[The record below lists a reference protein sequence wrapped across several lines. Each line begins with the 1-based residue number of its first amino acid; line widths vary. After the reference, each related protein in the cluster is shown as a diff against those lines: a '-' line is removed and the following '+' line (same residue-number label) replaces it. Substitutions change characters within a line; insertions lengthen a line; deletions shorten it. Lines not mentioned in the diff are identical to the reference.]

1 MFDQTSRHTVAHL
14 STVNLTHEINHYS
27 TLWAGRGLEVEP
39 NGLTIPLPVKNL
51 GLILDLPVNTQ
62 NQHTHTLPPLST
74 QLLGPVTSLC
84 PPLSNSNT
92 TTLAQTTTFDHGE
105 H

>member
-1 MFDQTSRHTVAHL
+1 MAHL
-14 STVNLTHEINHYS
+14 STIKLTHEINHYN
-27 TLWAGRGLEVEP
+27 TLCAGRGLEVEL

-62 NQHTHTLPPLST
+62 NQHTHTLSPLST
-74 QLLGPVTSLC
+74 QLLGPVPSPC

-92 TTLAQTTTFDHGE
+92 TTLAQTTTFDHGNTNFPASCF
-105 H
+105 